1 MLYEFE
7 KVKVKVTD
15 NELLHLIKMINHIAD
30 NLDYDGGETEVAL
43 RVLEHIDRFWAP
55 SMKLKIVEYAEV
67 DGSGLSSISKLAI
80 TSMS

>member
-43 RVLEHIDRFWAP
+43 KVLEHIDRFWAP

>member
-1 MLYEFE
+1 M
-7 KVKVKVTD
+7 TD

-43 RVLEHIDRFWAP
+43 KVLEHIERFWAP
-55 SMKLKIVEYAEV
+55 SMKLKIVEYAKV
-67 DGSGLSSISKLAI
+67 DGTGLSSISKLAI

>member
-1 MLYEFE
+1 ME
-7 KVKVKVTD
+7 D

-43 RVLEHIDRFWAP
+43 KVLEHIDRFWAP
-55 SMKLKIVEYAEV
+55 SMKLKIVEYAKV
-67 DGSGLSSISKLAI
+67 DGTGLSSISKLAI

>member
-1 MLYEFE
+1 ME
-7 KVKVKVTD
+7 D

-43 RVLEHIDRFWAP
+43 KVLEHIDRFWAP

-67 DGSGLSSISKLAI
+67 DGRGLSSISKLVL
-80 TSMS
+80 SLMS

>member
-1 MLYEFE
+1 MLYELE
-7 KVKVKVTD
+7 KVEVRVAD
-15 NELLHLIKMINHIAD
+15 NELMHLIKMINQIAD
-30 NLDYDGGETEVAL
+30 NLDYDSGETEVAL
-43 RVLEHIDRFWAP
+43 KVLEHIDRFWAP

>member
-1 MLYEFE
+1 M
-7 KVKVKVTD
+7 TD
-15 NELLHLIKMINHIAD
+15 NALLHLIKMINHIAD
-30 NLDYDGGETEVAL
+30 NLDYDGGDTEVAL

>member
-1 MLYEFE
+1 M
-7 KVKVKVTD
+7 TD

-30 NLDYDGGETEVAL
+30 NLDYDGGEAEVAL
-43 RVLEHIDRFWAP
+43 KVLEHIERFWAP

>member
-1 MLYEFE
+1 ME
-7 KVKVKVTD
+7 D

-30 NLDYDGGETEVAL
+30 NLDHDGGETEVAL
-43 RVLEHIDRFWAP
+43 KVLEHIDRFWAP

-67 DGSGLSSISKLAI
+67 DGTGLSSISKLAI

>member
-1 MLYEFE
+1 M
-7 KVKVKVTD
+7 TD

-43 RVLEHIDRFWAP
+43 KVLEHIDRFWAP
-55 SMKLKIVEYAEV
+55 AMKLKIVEYAEV

>member
-1 MLYEFE
+1 M
-7 KVKVKVTD
+7 TD

-43 RVLEHIDRFWAP
+43 KVLEHIDRFWAP
-55 SMKLKIVEYAEV
+55 SMKLKIVEYAKL
-67 DGSGLSSISKLAI
+67 DGTGLSSISKLAI